1 MEHTENEGY
10 KDEIGY
16 TAWQS
21 GYDAAMYDGMDLSS
35 EMPCK
40 CDACMKAYS
49 EGEETAIKELCTSL
63 GLPTMLAQDASP
75 QSSQTDSIQGSRL

>member
-1 MEHTENEGY
+1 MEHTEEGY

-40 CDACMKAYS
+40 CDACLKAYS
-49 EGEETAIKELCTSL
+49 EGEETAIKELTASL
-63 GLPTMLAQDASP
+63 GLPNKACTGLATPSTSESNLAQNAN
-75 QSSQTDSIQGSRL
+75 Q

>member
-10 KDEIGY
+10 KDEVGY

-49 EGEETAIKELCTSL
+49 EGEGTAIKELLINPKC
-63 GLPTMLAQDASP
+63 
-75 QSSQTDSIQGSRL
+75 SRTFCVLNVL